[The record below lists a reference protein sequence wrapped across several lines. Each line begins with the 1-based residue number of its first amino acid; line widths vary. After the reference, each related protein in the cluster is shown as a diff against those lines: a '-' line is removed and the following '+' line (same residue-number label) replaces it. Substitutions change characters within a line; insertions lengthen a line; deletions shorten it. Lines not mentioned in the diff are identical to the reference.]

1 MNNVKKK
8 TALVVEGGA
17 MRGIFATGVLDA
29 FLEDDFNPFDICVGV
44 SAGSTALA
52 SYLAGMHKRNY
63 TIFTDYSLR
72 PEFLSFKKFLMGG
85 HYMDLDWLWEITIRE
100 MALDLDNIVNNKS
113 QFIVGVTD
121 VVTGEKKYIKPIKSN
136 LEDVLK
142 ASSSLPIFYRK
153 FVSVDGVKYS
163 DGGITDPIPVK
174 KAYEE
179 GANEIIVIRSRQK
192 EFTMQPESN
201 KLMNRLVFRK
211 YPKIVKA
218 IEQRHKVYQESIDF
232 MRNPPEGIKI
242 TEINPPSEFRSSRFT
257 KEVEIL
263 DADYKLGLESG
274 REIIK
279 NWKRLK

>member
-29 FLEDDFNPFDICVGV
+29 FLENDFNPFDICVGV
-44 SAGSTALA
+44 SAGSTTLA

-100 MALDLDNIVNNKS
+100 MALDLDNIINNKS

-179 GANEIIVIRSRQK
+179 GANEIVVIRSRQK

-211 YPKIVKA
+211 YPKIVNA
-218 IEQRHKVYQESIDF
+218 IEQRHKVYQEAIDF
-232 MRNPPEGIKI
+232 MRNPPDGINI
-242 TEINPPSEFRSSRFT
+242 TEINPPSEFRSARFT

-279 NWKRLK
+279 NWKR